1 MPTTLEPRRAHRGRR
16 RGKRRLRRR
25 PVWHPEIPEGSVAV
39 VTDVTRRFGT
49 DLTVGHGELVVLL
62 GRSGTA
68 GTDLLRCLGGLDRPV
83 PGTVQVT
90 GSVATVFREP
100 RLLPWRSVQDNV
112 ALALL
117 GTRLQAVRREKARR
131 VLEDVGLGD
140 RRAAWPAGLTPDEAA
155 RAALARGLV
164 SRPDLLLVDDPFAPL
179 AAGDRRRLARTVR
192 RLWERERPAV
202 LVTTDDPAVA
212 RALGGRVVPLDPT
225 LAPTPEAPEAPAP
238 DAPEKEHPACP

>member
-1 MPTTLEPRRAHRGRR
+1 MSVPTTTEPRQAHRGDRGRR

-39 VTDVTRRFGT
+39 VTDLTRRFGT

-100 RLLPWRSVQDNV
+100 RLLPWRSVQENV

-131 VLEDVGLGD
+131 VLEDVDLVD
-140 RRAAWPAGLTPDEAA
+140 RRAAWPAALTPEEAA

-164 SRPDLLLVDDPFAPL
+164 SRPDLLLLDDPFAPL
-179 AAGDRRRLARTVR
+179 ASADRRRLARTVR

-202 LVTTDDPAVA
+202 LVTTADPAVA
-212 RALGGRVVPLDPT
+212 RALGGRVVLLDPA
-225 LAPTPEAPEAPAP
+225 LEPALDPSP
-238 DAPEKEHPACP
+238 DPARA